1 MKRGWLD
8 QEMSF
13 SRAAAELNRQD
24 DPIGRKLRNL
34 VIKREQE
41 IGKRIAIRMSEGR
54 EPKLRVTIGSLYRF
68 FPELRPAQIGD
79 LARLMKPMLDKAEAR
94 TRSLVQEEIAE
105 RVTPRLERV
114 EKKATAIE
122 KCLRTLK
129 AIELEELGR
138 TGEN

>member
-13 SRAAAELNRQD
+13 SRAAAELQRQD

-54 EPKLRVTIGSLYRF
+54 EPKLRVTIGALYRH

-79 LARLMKPMLDKAEAR
+79 LVRLMKPMLEKSEVR
-94 TRSLVQEEIAE
+94 TRSLVLEEIAE
-105 RVTPRLERV
+105 RVMPRLERV
-114 EKKATAIE
+114 EKRATIIE
-122 KCLRTLK
+122 KCLR
-129 AIELEELGR
+129 ELGDVERGELSR
-138 TGEN
+138 TGKN